1 MAANLPDGSR
11 VRRESHARFCERP
24 GAKFPWSTQPTV
36 PVLAQGQTDIARV
49 WVYVRD
55 DRPFGG
61 SGLPCAVFYYSRDR
75 AGIHPQT
82 HLAGYSGIFEA
93 DAYGGYNKL
102 YEPNRSAGPII
113 EAACWS
119 HGRRK
124 FFELADLARNAK
136 RKAQGKTPAFV
147 APMALAAVQRID
159 ALFEIE
165 RSINLNFP
173 CRKPQPADPAR

>member
-1 MAANLPDGSR
+1 MVFSA
-11 VRRESHARFCERP
+11 ERIH
-24 GAKFPWSTQPTV
+24 GDDTTV
-36 PVLAQGQTDIARV
+36 PVMARGPTNVARV

-61 SGLPCAVFYYSRDR
+61 AGPACAVFYYSRDR
-75 AGIHPQT
+75 AGVHPQT
-82 HLAGYSGIFEA
+82 HLAGYSGIFQA

-102 YEPNRSAGPII
+102 YEPNRSPRPVI

-136 RKAQGKTPAFV
+136 RKVPQGKTPAFV
-147 APMALAAVQRID
+147 AAMALAAVERID
-159 ALFEIE
+159 ALS
-165 RSINLNFP
+165 RSNAPSTASRQDIWRL
-173 CRKPQPADPAR
+173 PARNPHLNPASPFAYPAF